1 MIQPPFGGGPI
12 QSSSLTYPYPS
23 EPRQR
28 SAWTSVAALVI
39 AVIAVILAIIG
50 WFRPLT
56 GPGTFSSEQ
65 RQEAKSSLCESLQ
78 TVMKAVRTNTNMTNP
93 VPGNRAGALA
103 VSANARLALFA
114 GGQYLEQRLGDLPAT
129 PGDLKD
135 AAAAYANTLQTLSI
149 NYLAGHAADDSVQ
162 QPLRD
167 VLGGQADAWTG
178 ICQQ

>member
-1 MIQPPFGGGPI
+1 M
-12 QSSSLTYPYPS
+12 
-23 EPRQR
+23 
-28 SAWTSVAALVI
+28 AAVI

-50 WFRPLT
+50 WFRPST
-56 GPGTFSSEQ
+56 GPGTFSNEQ

-78 TVMKAVRTNTNMTNP
+78 TAMKAVRTNTNMANP
-93 VPGNRAGALA
+93 VSGDRVGALA

-114 GGQYLEQRLGDLPAT
+114 GGEYLDQRLGDLPAT
-129 PGDLKD
+129 PRDLKA
-135 AAAAYANTLQTLSI
+135 AAAAYANTLQTLGI

-167 VLGGQADAWTG
+167 VLGGQVDAWTG